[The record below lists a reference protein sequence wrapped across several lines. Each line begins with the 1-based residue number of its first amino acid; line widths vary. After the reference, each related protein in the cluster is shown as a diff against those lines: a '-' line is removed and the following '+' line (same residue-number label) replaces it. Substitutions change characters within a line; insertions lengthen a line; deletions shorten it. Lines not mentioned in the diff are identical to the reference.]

1 MRRRAI
7 IECRERA
14 RVSAVQRRIRSRWAR
29 SARIIARSRC
39 QRCELGLDPVAFH
52 LRAAVTVKL
61 RTFKHDPLGSSEQIF
76 GEK

>member
-14 RVSAVQRRIRSRWAR
+14 RVSAVQAAFGRA
-29 SARIIARSRC
+29 
-39 QRCELGLDPVAFH
+39 GLDPVEFH
-52 LRAAVTVKL
+52 LRAAVTVKR

-76 GEK
+76 GEN